1 MQVPAVEGLLP
12 LQPHSKLSPIQCT
25 FAHFDHE
32 IRHRTD
38 VPRNYRTKP
47 CINFTNKGFCTYGER
62 CQYLH
67 QPTNTTTH
75 DDGQKT
81 RSSSEES
88 SSSSDSHTQPRRPS
102 QLRLWEHLG
111 HHRRVEMIQELGLDF
126 AVRYSRAYSR
136 SSSRLM
142 QLLSSN

>member
-1 MQVPAVEGLLP
+1 MQVPAVEGILP
-12 LQPHSKLSPIQCT
+12 LQPHSNHSPIQCT

-32 IRHRTD
+32 IRDRTD

-67 QPTNTTTH
+67 LPATP

-88 SSSSDSHTQPRRPS
+88 TSSRDSHSQNHKPG
-102 QLRLWEHLG
+102 QLRLWEHLS

-126 AVRYSRAYSR
+126 AVRYPQAYSR

>member
-1 MQVPAVEGLLP
+1 MPLPAVKGLLS
-12 LQPHSKLSPIQCT
+12 LQPHSTRSPIQCT

-32 IRHRTD
+32 MRGRPD
-38 VPRNYRTKP
+38 VPPNYRTKP

-67 QPTNTTTH
+67 LPARPD

-88 SSSSDSHTQPRRPS
+88 ASSRDSHRHAPTPS
-102 QLRLWEHLG
+102 PLRLWERLS
-111 HHRRVEMIQELGLDF
+111 HHRRVQVIQELGLDF
-126 AVRYSRAYSR
+126 AVR
-136 SSSRLM
+136 
-142 QLLSSN
+142 